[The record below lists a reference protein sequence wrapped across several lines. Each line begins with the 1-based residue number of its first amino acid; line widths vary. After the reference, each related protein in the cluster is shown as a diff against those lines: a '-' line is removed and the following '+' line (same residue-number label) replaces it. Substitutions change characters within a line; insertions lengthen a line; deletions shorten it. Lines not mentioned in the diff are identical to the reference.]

1 MIILF
6 LKLINKIIPLFL
18 KIDIVIIKIREKE
31 TEVTF

>member
-6 LKLINKIIPLFL
+6 LKLIHKIIPLFL

>member
-1 MIILF
+1 MKF
-6 LKLINKIIPLFL
+6 SKTKLINKIIPLFL